1 MLVRLIVP
9 IGLAILT
16 VACGETR
23 PQQATTGAAA
33 GALAG
38 GIVGGPVG
46 ALVGAGVGAV
56 GGAYKETVEPQADRA
71 VASAFNEVDREV
83 QTAVNPDAPISNQDV
98 RKAQASLTQMGL
110 YDGEID
116 GIYGKRTAR
125 AVRDFQVRENLP
137 RTGSLDDR
145 TKREL
150 QIATANGG
158 EPRSTAESARASRQ
172 AATATSGQGN
182 DILATNLV
190 GREVVTPQSERVGQ
204 IEEVV
209 VMRDGRPGAVVS
221 LDEFLG
227 MGKRNVVLNGDQ
239 LRLAGSDAARVRVN
253 LTKDELARLPEYRVR

>member
-1 MLVRLIVP
+1 MF
-9 IGLAILT
+9 A

-23 PQQATTGAAA
+23 TQQATTGAAA

-98 RKAQASLTQMGL
+98 RQAQASLTQMGL

-150 QIATANGG
+150 QMAAAHG
-158 EPRSTAESARASRQ
+158 EPSSTAERARASRQ
-172 AATATSGQGN
+172 TAVAPAGQGN
-182 DILATNLV
+182 GILATNLV
-190 GREVVTPQSERVGQ
+190 GRGVVTPQNERVGQ

-209 VMRDGRPGAVVS
+209 VMRDGRPAAVVS

-239 LRLAGSDAARVRVN
+239 LRLASGDSASVRVN
-253 LTKDELARLPEYRVR
+253 LTKDELARLPEYRAR